1 MYKRMKYR
9 IGEMAEFFG
18 LTKEAIRYYE
28 RKGIVNSTRDEQ
40 TGYRYYERDE
50 ITTLKQIRTY
60 ESLGFSLEEAQ
71 TMVVETTFPDME
83 ERLESKIRELKK
95 REEAI
100 ARMHQELER
109 QQQCIAAYKAGKK
122 TLQVVPETYFWRRV
136 PDEASASTEA
146 EKEKIARERS
156 EEKRWVDAMPP
167 VSLCAM
173 YYDRDLQRSYV
184 FGSAIAREEAERLH
198 LPLSCALL
206 LPSRLCAIGY
216 AKAKLGDPPDISDLL
231 TWVREQGCRLCGDI
245 YSSICIVYRNED
257 GERWGMHEFFLPV
270 EKEEEDSLVLPPQNG
285 QSKKFVKKL
294 NK

>member
-1 MYKRMKYR
+1 MYKHMKYR

-83 ERLESKIRELKK
+83 ERLEDKIRELKK

-122 TLQVVPETYFWRRV
+122 SLLVVPETYFWHRV

-167 VSLCAM
+167 VVLSAM
-173 YYDRDLQRSYV
+173 YYDRNLQHAHV
-184 FGSAIAREEAERLH
+184 FGSALSKKEAEALQ

-206 LPSRLCAIGY
+206 LPSRLCATGY
-216 AKAKLGDPPDISDLL
+216 AKAKLGDTPDISDLL
-231 TWVREQGCRLCGDI
+231 AWVQEQGYRLCGDI
-245 YSSICIVYRNED
+245 YSNIRIVYRHEN
-257 GERWGMHEFFLPV
+257 GERWGVHEFFLPV
-270 EKEEEDSLVLPPQNG
+270 EKAAEEPAGPTRNPD
-285 QSKKFVKKL
+285 KVKCL
-294 NK
+294 

>member
-1 MYKRMKYR
+1 MYKHMKYR

-28 RKGIVNSTRDEQ
+28 RKGIVNSTRDAQ

-83 ERLESKIRELKK
+83 ERLEDKIRELKK

-122 TLQVVPETYFWRRV
+122 SLQVVPETYFWHRV

-156 EEKRWVDAMPP
+156 EEKCWVDAMPP
-167 VSLCAM
+167 VALSAM
-173 YYDRDLQRSYV
+173 YYDRNLQHAHV
-184 FGSAIAREEAERLH
+184 FGSVLSREKAEALQ

-206 LPSRLCAIGY
+206 LPSRLCAVGY
-216 AKAKLGDPPDISDLL
+216 AKAKLGDPPDISELL
-231 TWVREQGCRLCGDI
+231 LWAKEQGYRLCGDI
-245 YSSICIVYRNED
+245 YSNIRIVYRNDD
-257 GERWGMHEFFLPV
+257 GERWGVHEFFLPV
-270 EKEEEDSLVLPPQNG
+270 EKEEADSAHPSDQPDKGKSL
-285 QSKKFVKKL
+285 
-294 NK
+294 

>member
-60 ESLGFSLEEAQ
+60 ESLGFSLEDAQ

-83 ERLESKIRELKK
+83 ERLEDKIRELKK

-109 QQQCIAAYKAGKK
+109 QQQCIAAYKAGRKS
-122 TLQVVPETYFWRRV
+122 LQMVPETYFWHRV

-167 VSLCAM
+167 VTLSAM
-173 YYDRDLQRSYV
+173 YYDRNLQHAFV
-184 FGSAIAREEAERLH
+184 FGSTLSREKAEALQ
-198 LPLSCALL
+198 LPLSCAVL
-206 LPSRLCAIGY
+206 LPGRLCAVGY
-216 AKAKLGDPPDISDLL
+216 AKARLGDPPDISDLL
-231 TWVREQGCRLCGDI
+231 AWTQGQGYRLCGDI
-245 YSSICIVYRNED
+245 YSNICIVYRNED
-257 GERWGMHEFFLPV
+257 GERWGVHEFFLPV
-270 EKEEEDSLVLPPQNG
+270 EKEEEDAVSSSSNADKVNNL
-285 QSKKFVKKL
+285 
-294 NK
+294 